1 MFISDALCNNCT
13 IYLFSSFLKLLIK
26 SITHFLEVCNSI
38 EGCCGL
44 IEKKIWGLNI
54 FYEFITIM
62 ILNQTSFIAYGK

>member
-1 MFISDALCNNCT
+1 MHSAKIARY
-13 IYLFSSFLKLLIK
+13 IYLPLFLKLLIK
-26 SITHFLEVCNSI
+26 SITHFFEVCNSI
-38 EGCCGL
+38 GGCCGL

>member
-38 EGCCGL
+38 GGCCGL
-44 IEKKIWGLNI
+44 IEKNMGTNH